1 MPWPFH
7 GSSQESSQI
16 LNVQQKNGGTS
27 DLSTATPKP
36 AADAESAAPAPKPEP
51 FVGRPHC
58 DYSAIVI
65 VYTPTRMTYGRRT
78 GRSLKALENLEGGS
92 AEPEAPRPA
101 PPREERSD
109 RV

>member
-1 MPWPFH
+1 
-7 GSSQESSQI
+7 
-16 LNVQQKNGGTS
+16 
-27 DLSTATPKP
+27 
-36 AADAESAAPAPKPEP
+36 
-51 FVGRPHC
+51 
-58 DYSAIVI
+58 VI

-101 PPREERSD
+101 PPREELSD